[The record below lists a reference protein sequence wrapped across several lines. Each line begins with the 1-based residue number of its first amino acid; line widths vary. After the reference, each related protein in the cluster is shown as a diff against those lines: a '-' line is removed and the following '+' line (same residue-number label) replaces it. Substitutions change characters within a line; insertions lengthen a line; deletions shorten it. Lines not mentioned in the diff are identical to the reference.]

1 MCKIKYY
8 LDIWTWWYIK
18 IWKWKWPHKHKYE
31 CNLIVCIC
39 ILVIL
44 GYPWKKCPFM
54 LETSPETLLY
64 YLQISTYYTTT
75 RSWMRRHLM
84 PVLLW
89 TRTITVWCH
98 KKRLWKVFEKE
109 KKVIYIKKVMAEN
122 PVIIENVVFDC
133 KRWVSYLVRHFP
145 PKWLKS
151 YTSLIKDLRQNIK
164 RVSSFCNDWW
174 YTFPQRNCSDN
185 VHQDICA
192 LTQMRRI
199 TDTNNLFWDNI
210 PKP

>member
-1 MCKIKYY
+1 MRWDVIHFLIFFYFMCNIAKINKLKFCECVKYY

-31 CNLIVCIC
+31 CNLIACIC

-109 KKVIYIKKVMAEN
+109 KKVIYIKKSYGWK
-122 PVIIENVVFDC
+122 PSDYW
-133 KRWVSYLVRHFP
+133 KRCF
-145 PKWLKS
+145 WL
-151 YTSLIKDLRQNIK
+151 
-164 RVSSFCNDWW
+164 
-174 YTFPQRNCSDN
+174 
-185 VHQDICA
+185 
-192 LTQMRRI
+192 
-199 TDTNNLFWDNI
+199 
-210 PKP
+210 